1 MKRSTG
7 STGWDEYAAF
17 YDWENQ
23 RTVGRRDIG
32 FWRRFIATIDGRALE
47 LGTGTGR
54 VLLPLT
60 REWRGPSASAK
71 ATADHRSVSR
81 RWSGPAMSFGVDLSD
96 AMLSRARQRFRRAR
110 LPLRAA
116 RADIRAL
123 PYRSSSFAAVVAP
136 YGIIQ
141 SLTSDADLHA
151 ALGEAARVLKKG
163 GRLAVDLVPDLPAWS
178 EYSNRQSLKGRRRN
192 GAVISLV
199 ESVRQNRRRRLTI
212 FDQTFTER
220 RGRVSSVRR
229 FSLTFRT
236 LPVPEMAA
244 RIERAG
250 FRMEAAL
257 GDYDGRPWDL
267 RAEVWILIAR
277 KR

>member
-1 MKRSTG
+1 VKTSTG
-7 STGWDEYAAF
+7 SKGWDEYAAF

-23 RTVGRRDIG
+23 RTVGRRDIA
-32 FWRRFIATIDGRALE
+32 FWRRFASGADGRVLE

-54 VLLPLT
+54 VLVPLA
-60 REWRGPSASAK
+60 RDVAAS
-71 ATADHRSVSR
+71 RSRPR
-81 RWSGPAMSFGVDLSD
+81 RKPVFGIDLSD
-96 AMLSRARQRFRRAR
+96 AMLDRGRRRLKRAR
-110 LPLRAA
+110 LPIRIA
-116 RADIRAL
+116 RGDIRAL
-123 PYRSSSFAAVVAP
+123 PYRASSFGAVAAP
-136 YGIIQ
+136 YGILQ
-141 SLTSDADLHA
+141 SLTSDADLDA
-151 ALGEAARVLKKG
+151 ALAEAARVLRKG
-163 GRLAVDLVPDLPAWS
+163 GRLAIDLVPDLPAWS
-178 EYSNRQSLKGRRRN
+178 EYSRRPSLKGRRSN

-199 ESVRQNRRRRLTI
+199 ESVRQDRRRRLTI
-212 FDQTFTER
+212 FDQEFTER
-220 RGRVSSVRR
+220 RGRERVVRH

-267 RAEVWILIAR
+267 RADVWILIAR

>member
-7 STGWDEYAAF
+7 SGGWDEYAPF

-23 RTVGRRDIG
+23 RTVGRRDIA
-32 FWRRFIATIDGRALE
+32 FWRRFAAADDGRALE

-54 VLLPLT
+54 VLVPLM
-60 REWRGPSASAK
+60 RDAGAAPSRAA
-71 ATADHRSVSR
+71 VV
-81 RWSGPAMSFGVDLSD
+81 GVDLSD
-96 AMLSRARQRFRRAR
+96 AMLRRARTRARRAR
-110 LPLRAA
+110 LPLRFA
-116 RADIRAL
+116 RGDIRAL
-123 PYRSSSFAAVVAP
+123 PYRGSSFAAVMAP

-141 SLTSDADLHA
+141 SLTSDADLDA
-151 ALGEAARVLKKG
+151 ALAEAARVLKKG
-163 GRLAVDLVPDLPAWS
+163 GRLAVDLVPDLPAWA
-178 EYSNRQSLKGRRRN
+178 EYANRQSLKGRRTN
-192 GAVISLV
+192 GAMVTLV
-199 ESVRQNRRRRLTI
+199 ESVRQDRRQRLTI
-212 FDQTFTER
+212 FDQEFTER
-220 RGRVSSVRR
+220 RGRTRVVRR

-257 GDYDGRPWDL
+257 GDYDGRPWDM
-267 RAEVWILIAR
+267 RADVWILIAR

>member
-1 MKRSTG
+1 MKSSTG
-7 STGWDEYAAF
+7 SKGWDEYAAF

-23 RTVGRRDIG
+23 RTVGRRDIA
-32 FWRRFIATIDGRALE
+32 FWRTFAAGIPGRSLE

-54 VLLPLT
+54 VLVP
-60 REWRGPSASAK
+60 
-71 ATADHRSVSR
+71 
-81 RWSGPAMSFGVDLSD
+81 
-96 AMLSRARQRFRRAR
+96 LSRAGRKITRSPNPRSIYGIDLSAAMLDRARRRFRRAH
-110 LPLRAA
+110 LPLRFA
-116 RADIRAL
+116 RGDIRAL
-123 PYRSSSFAAVVAP
+123 PYRSSSFAAVMAP

-141 SLTSDADLHA
+141 SLTSDADLDA
-151 ALGEAARVLKKG
+151 CLADAARVLKKG
-163 GRLAVDLVPDLPAWS
+163 GRLAIDLVPDLPAWA
-178 EYSNRQSLKGRRRN
+178 EYSRHQSLKGRRRN

-199 ESVRQNRRRRLTI
+199 ESVRQDRRRRLTI
-212 FDQTFTER
+212 FDQEFTER
-220 RGRVSSVRR
+220 RGRAREVRR

-277 KR
+277 KRR

>member
-1 MKRSTG
+1 MKPSTG
-7 STGWDEYAAF
+7 SRGWDEYAAF

-23 RTVGRRDIG
+23 RTVGRRDIA
-32 FWRRFIATIDGRALE
+32 FWRRFAAGIGGRALE

-54 VLLPLT
+54 VLVPL
-60 REWRGPSASAK
+60 
-71 ATADHRSVSR
+71 SR
-81 RWSGPAMSFGVDLSD
+81 AARAGSPQPPAVFGVDLSA
-96 AMLSRARQRFRRAR
+96 AMLARARARFRRAK
-110 LPLRAA
+110 LPIRAA
-116 RADIRAL
+116 RGDIRAL
-123 PYRSSSFAAVVAP
+123 PYRASSFGAVIAP

-141 SLTSDADLHA
+141 SLTSDADLEA

-178 EYSNRQSLKGRRRN
+178 EYTNHQSLKGRRSN
-192 GAVISLV
+192 GAAVSLV
-199 ESVRQNRRRRLTI
+199 ESVRQDRRRRLTI
-212 FDQTFTER
+212 FDQEFTER
-220 RGRVSSVRR
+220 RGRERIVRR

-277 KR
+277 KT

>member
-1 MKRSTG
+1 VKTSTG
-7 STGWDEYAAF
+7 SKGWDEYAAF

-23 RTVGRRDIG
+23 RTVGRRDIA
-32 FWRRFIATIDGRALE
+32 FWRTFAAGVGGRALE

-54 VLLPLT
+54 VLVPLT
-60 REWRGPSASAK
+60 RTG
-71 ATADHRSVSR
+71 SR
-81 RWSGPAMSFGVDLSD
+81 VFGIDLSTP
-96 AMLSRARQRFRRAR
+96 MLERARARLKRAR
-110 LPLRAA
+110 LPLRFA
-116 RADIRAL
+116 RGDIRAL
-123 PYRSSSFAAVVAP
+123 PYRSSSFAAVMAP

-141 SLTSDADLHA
+141 SLTSDADLDA
-151 ALGEAARVLKKG
+151 ALAEAARVLKKG
-163 GRLAVDLVPDLPAWS
+163 GRLAIDLVPDLPAWS
-178 EYSNRQSLKGRRRN
+178 EYSRHQSLKGRRSN

-199 ESVRQNRRRRLTI
+199 ESVRQDRRRRLTI
-212 FDQTFTER
+212 FDQEFTER
-220 RGRVSSVRR
+220 RGRRKVVRN

-244 RIERAG
+244 RIEQAG

-257 GDYDGRPWDL
+257 GDYDGRPWDM

>member
-1 MKRSTG
+1 MKPSTG
-7 STGWDEYAAF
+7 SKGWDEYAAF

-23 RTVGRRDIG
+23 RTVGRRDIA
-32 FWRRFIATIDGRALE
+32 FWRQFAAGVDGRALE

-60 REWRGPSASAK
+60 RDVESTRRPRAR
-71 ATADHRSVSR
+71 TA
-81 RWSGPAMSFGVDLSD
+81 PAIVAGIDLSA
-96 AMLSRARQRFRRAR
+96 AMLARARGRFRRAG
-110 LPLRAA
+110 LPLRAP
-116 RADIRAL
+116 RGDIRAL
-123 PYRSSSFAAVVAP
+123 PYRSSSFAAVMAP

-141 SLTSDADLHA
+141 SLTSDADLDA
-151 ALGEAARVLKKG
+151 ALREAARVLKKG

-178 EYSNRQSLKGRRRN
+178 EYKNHQSLKGRRPN
-192 GAVISLV
+192 GAVVSLV
-199 ESVRQNRRRRLTI
+199 ESVRQDRRKRLTI
-212 FDQTFTER
+212 FDQEFTER
-220 RGRVSSVRR
+220 RGRTREVRR

-257 GDYDGRPWDL
+257 GDYDGRPWDM
-267 RAEVWILIAR
+267 RADVWILIAR
-277 KR
+277 KM

>member
-1 MKRSTG
+1 MKQSTG
-7 STGWDEYAAF
+7 SKGWDEYAAF

-23 RTVGRRDIG
+23 RTVGRRDIQ
-32 FWRRFIATIDGRALE
+32 FWRRFVAGINGRSLE

-60 REWRGPSASAK
+60 RDRHRH
-71 ATADHRSVSR
+71 ATA
-81 RWSGPAMSFGVDLSD
+81 GIDLSD
-96 AMLSRARQRFRRAR
+96 SMLTRARARFRRAR
-110 LPLRAA
+110 QPLRAA
-116 RADIRAL
+116 RGDIRAL
-123 PYRSSSFAAVVAP
+123 PYRSSAFGAVIAP

-141 SLTSDADLHA
+141 SLTSDADLEA
-151 ALGEAARVLKKG
+151 ALHEAARVLRKG
-163 GRLAVDLVPDLPAWS
+163 GRLAVDLVPDLPAWD
-178 EYSNRQSLKGRRRN
+178 EYANRPSLKGRRPN
-192 GAVISLV
+192 GAVVTLV
-199 ESVRQNRRRRLTI
+199 ESVRQDRRRRLTI

-220 RGRVSSVRR
+220 LGRSRRVQR

-267 RAEVWILIAR
+267 RADVWILIAR

>member
-1 MKRSTG
+1 MKTSTG
-7 STGWDEYAAF
+7 SKGWDEYAAF

-23 RTVGRRDIG
+23 RTVGRRDIA
-32 FWRRFIATIDGRALE
+32 FWRQFTAGVNGRALE

-54 VLLPLT
+54 VLVPLT
-60 REWRGPSASAK
+60 RDVEAS
-71 ATADHRSVSR
+71 RSRPR
-81 RWSGPAMSFGVDLSD
+81 REPVIGIDLSE
-96 AMLSRARQRFRRAR
+96 AMLERGRKRLRRAR
-110 LPLRAA
+110 LPVRAA
-116 RADIRAL
+116 RGDIRAL
-123 PYRSSSFAAVVAP
+123 PYRSSAFGAVIAP

-141 SLTSDADLHA
+141 SLTSDADLDA

-163 GRLAVDLVPDLPAWS
+163 GRLAVDLVPDLPAWG
-178 EYSNRQSLKGRRRN
+178 EYSRRQSLKGRRSN

-199 ESVRQNRRRRLTI
+199 ESVRQDRRRRLTI
-212 FDQTFTER
+212 FDQEFTER
-220 RGRVSSVRR
+220 RGRARVVRH

-244 RIERAG
+244 RIEKAG

-257 GDYDGRPWDL
+257 GDYDGRPWDM

-277 KR
+277 KS

>member
-7 STGWDEYAAF
+7 SKGWDEYAAF

-23 RTVGRRDIG
+23 RTVGRRDIQ
-32 FWRRFIATIDGRALE
+32 FWRRFVAGINGRSLE

-60 REWRGPSASAK
+60 RDRHRH
-71 ATADHRSVSR
+71 ATA
-81 RWSGPAMSFGVDLSD
+81 GVDLSGS
-96 AMLSRARQRFRRAR
+96 MLTRARARFRRAR
-110 LPLRAA
+110 QPLRAA
-116 RADIRAL
+116 RGDIRAL
-123 PYRSSSFAAVVAP
+123 PYRSSAFGAVIAP

-141 SLTSDADLHA
+141 SLTSDADLEA
-151 ALGEAARVLKKG
+151 ALHEAARVLRKG
-163 GRLAVDLVPDLPAWS
+163 GRLAVDLVPDLPAWD
-178 EYSNRQSLKGRRRN
+178 EYANRPSLTGRRPN
-192 GAVISLV
+192 GAVVTLV
-199 ESVRQNRRRRLTI
+199 ESVRQDRRRRLTI

-220 RGRVSSVRR
+220 LGRSRRVQR

-267 RAEVWILIAR
+267 RADVWILIAR

>member
-1 MKRSTG
+1 MKTSTG

-23 RTVGRRDIG
+23 RTVGRRDIA
-32 FWRRFIATIDGRALE
+32 FWRTFAAGVGGRSLE

-54 VLLPLT
+54 VLVPLT
-60 REWRGPSASAK
+60 RGNPNQQTSRSA
-71 ATADHRSVSR
+71 HQQI
-81 RWSGPAMSFGVDLSD
+81 FGIDLST
-96 AMLSRARQRFRRAR
+96 AMLDRARRRLRRAK
-110 LPLRAA
+110 LPIRFA
-116 RADIRAL
+116 RGDIRAL
-123 PYRSSSFAAVVAP
+123 PYRASSFGAVMAP

-141 SLTSDADLHA
+141 SLTSDADLDA
-151 ALGEAARVLKKG
+151 ALAEAARVLKKG
-163 GRLAVDLVPDLPAWS
+163 GRLAIDLVPDLPAWS
-178 EYSNRQSLKGRRRN
+178 EYSRHQSLKGRRSN

-199 ESVRQNRRRRLTI
+199 ESVRQDRRRRLTI
-212 FDQTFTER
+212 FDQEFTER
-220 RGRVSSVRR
+220 RGRTRQVRR

-244 RIERAG
+244 RIEQAG

-257 GDYDGRPWDL
+257 GDYDGRPWDM

>member
-1 MKRSTG
+1 VKTSTG
-7 STGWDEYAAF
+7 SKGWDEYAAF

-23 RTVGRRDIG
+23 RTVGRRDIA
-32 FWRRFIATIDGRALE
+32 FWRRFTSGVGGRALE

-54 VLLPLT
+54 VLVPLA
-60 REWRGPSASAK
+60 RDAAASRARPPRK
-71 ATADHRSVSR
+71 PV
-81 RWSGPAMSFGVDLSD
+81 FGIDLSD
-96 AMLSRARQRFRRAR
+96 AMLARGRRRLRRAR
-110 LPLRAA
+110 LPVRIA
-116 RADIRAL
+116 RGDIRAL
-123 PYRSSSFAAVVAP
+123 PYRSSSFGAVVAP

-141 SLTSDADLHA
+141 SLTSDADLDA
-151 ALGEAARVLKKG
+151 ALREAARVLRKG

-178 EYSNRQSLKGRRRN
+178 EYSRRQSLKGRRSN

-199 ESVRQNRRRRLTI
+199 ESVRQDRRRRLTI
-212 FDQTFTER
+212 FDQEFTER
-220 RGRVSSVRR
+220 RGRTREVRR

-250 FRMEAAL
+250 FTMEAAL

>member
-1 MKRSTG
+1 MKRSIG
-7 STGWDEYAAF
+7 SKGWDEYAAF

-23 RTVGRRDIG
+23 RTVGRRDIA
-32 FWRRFIATIDGRALE
+32 FWRRFAAGVDGRSLE

-60 REWRGPSASAK
+60 RQSKTGI
-71 ATADHRSVSR
+71 
-81 RWSGPAMSFGVDLSD
+81 FGVDLSA
-96 AMLSRARQRFRRAR
+96 AMLDRAARRLRRAR
-110 LPLRAA
+110 LPLRFA
-116 RADIRAL
+116 RGDIRAL
-123 PYRSSSFAAVVAP
+123 PYRSSSFAAVMAP

-151 ALGEAARVLKKG
+151 ALTDVRRVLKKG
-163 GRLAVDLVPDLPAWS
+163 GRLAIDLVPDLPAWA
-178 EYSNRQSLKGRRRN
+178 EYSRHQSLKGRRRN

-212 FDQTFTER
+212 FDQEFTER
-220 RGRVSSVRR
+220 RGRVRVVRR

-244 RIERAG
+244 RLEQAG
-250 FRMEAAL
+250 FRLEAAL
-257 GDYDGRPWDL
+257 GDYDGRPWDM

-277 KR
+277 KT

>member
-1 MKRSTG
+1 MKTSTG
-7 STGWDEYAAF
+7 SKGWDEYAAF

-23 RTVGRRDIG
+23 RTVGRRDIA
-32 FWRRFIATIDGRALE
+32 FWRTFADGVGGRSLE

-54 VLLPLT
+54 VLVP
-60 REWRGPSASAK
+60 
-71 ATADHRSVSR
+71 
-81 RWSGPAMSFGVDLSD
+81 
-96 AMLSRARQRFRRAR
+96 LSRARNAKSPNRQRVFGIDLSEAMLDRARRRLTRAR
-110 LPLRAA
+110 LPA
-116 RADIRAL
+116 RFARGDIRAL
-123 PYRSSSFAAVVAP
+123 PYRSSSFSAVMAP

-141 SLTSDADLHA
+141 SLTSDADLDA
-151 ALGEAARVLKKG
+151 ALAEAARVLKKG
-163 GRLAVDLVPDLPAWS
+163 GRLAIDLVPDLPAWS
-178 EYSNRQSLKGRRRN
+178 EYSRHQSLKGRRSN

-199 ESVRQNRRRRLTI
+199 ESVRQDRRRRLTI
-212 FDQTFTER
+212 FDQEFTER
-220 RGRVSSVRR
+220 RGRTKVVRR

-267 RAEVWILIAR
+267 RAEVWILVAR

>member
-1 MKRSTG
+1 VKRSTG
-7 STGWDEYAAF
+7 SKGWDEYAAF

-23 RTVGRRDIG
+23 RTVGRRDIA
-32 FWRRFIATIDGRALE
+32 FWQRFAANQKGRSLE

-60 REWRGPSASAK
+60 RDRNRYI
-71 ATADHRSVSR
+71 TA
-81 RWSGPAMSFGVDLSD
+81 GVDISE
-96 AMLSRARQRFRRAR
+96 AMLGRARTRFRRAR
-110 LPLRAA
+110 QPMRAA
-116 RADIRAL
+116 RGDIRAL
-123 PYRSSSFAAVVAP
+123 PYRSSSFAAVIAP

-141 SLTSDADLHA
+141 SLTSDADLAA
-151 ALGEAARVLKKG
+151 ALTEAARVLRKG

-178 EYSNRQSLKGRRRN
+178 EYSNRTSLKGKRRN

-199 ESVRQNRRRRLTI
+199 ESVRQDRRRRLTI
-212 FDQTFTER
+212 FDQEFTER
-220 RGRVSSVRR
+220 RGRAREVRR

-244 RIERAG
+244 RIEQAG

-257 GDYDGRPWDL
+257 GDYDGRPWDM
-267 RAEVWILIAR
+267 RADVWILIAR

>member
-1 MKRSTG
+1 MKRPAG
-7 STGWDEYAAF
+7 SKGWDEYAAF

-23 RTVGRRDIG
+23 RTVGRRDID
-32 FWRRFIATIDGRALE
+32 FWRRLVATVDGRALE

-60 REWRGPSASAK
+60 RDDASVA
-71 ATADHRSVSR
+71 
-81 RWSGPAMSFGVDLSD
+81 GVDLSD
-96 AMLSRARQRFRRAR
+96 AMLARARSRFRRAR

-116 RADIRAL
+116 RGDIRAL
-123 PYRSSSFAAVVAP
+123 PYRSSSFSAVIAP

-141 SLTSDADLHA
+141 SLTTDTDLDATLR
-151 ALGEAARVLKKG
+151 EAARVLRKG
-163 GRLAVDLVPDLPAWS
+163 GLFAVDLVPDLPAWA
-178 EYSNRQSLKGRRRN
+178 EYSNRSSLKGRRRN
-192 GAVISLV
+192 GAIVALV
-199 ESVRQNRRRRLTI
+199 ESVRQDRRRRLTI
-212 FDQTFTER
+212 FDQEFTER
-220 RGRVSSVRR
+220 RGRSRVVRR

-267 RAEVWILIAR
+267 RADVWILIAR

>member
-7 STGWDEYAAF
+7 SGGWDEYAPF

-23 RTVGRRDIG
+23 RTVGRRDIA
-32 FWRRFIATIDGRALE
+32 FWRRFAAGAGGRALE

-54 VLLPLT
+54 VLVPLM
-60 REWRGPSASAK
+60 RDAEAA
-71 ATADHRSVSR
+71 RSRAAVV
-81 RWSGPAMSFGVDLSD
+81 GVDLSD
-96 AMLSRARQRFRRAR
+96 AMLRRARARTRRAR
-110 LPLRAA
+110 LPLRFA

-123 PYRSSSFAAVVAP
+123 PYRGSSFAAVMAP

-141 SLTSDADLHA
+141 SLTSDADLDA
-151 ALGEAARVLKKG
+151 ALAEAARVLKKG
-163 GRLAVDLVPDLPAWS
+163 GRLAIDLVPDLPAWS
-178 EYSNRQSLKGRRRN
+178 EYANRQSLKGRRTN
-192 GAVISLV
+192 GALVTLV
-199 ESVRQNRRRRLTI
+199 ESVRQDRRRRLTI
-212 FDQTFTER
+212 FDQEFTER
-220 RGRVSSVRR
+220 RGRARVVRR

-267 RAEVWILIAR
+267 RADVWILIAR

>member
-7 STGWDEYAAF
+7 SQGWDDYARF

-23 RTVGRRDIG
+23 RTVGRRDVD
-32 FWRRFIATIDGRALE
+32 FWRRFVETIDGRSLE

-60 REWRGPSASAK
+60 RDRRAPRDRRGPAI
-71 ATADHRSVSR
+71 TV
-81 RWSGPAMSFGVDLSD
+81 GIDLSEQ
-96 AMLSRARQRFRRAR
+96 MLERARARFRRAR

-116 RADIRAL
+116 RGDIRAL
-123 PYRSSSFAAVVAP
+123 PYRASAFGAVVAP

-141 SLTSDADLHA
+141 SLTSDADLDA
-151 ALGEAARVLKKG
+151 ALAEAARVLKKG

-178 EYSNRQSLKGRRRN
+178 EYANRRSLHGRRSN
-192 GAVISLV
+192 GATVSLV
-199 ESVRQNRRRRLTI
+199 ESVRQDRRRRLTI
-212 FDQTFTER
+212 FDQEFTER
-220 RGRVSSVRR
+220 RGRERIVRR

-267 RAEVWILIAR
+267 RADVWILIAR
-277 KR
+277 KC

>member
-1 MKRSTG
+1 VKTSTG
-7 STGWDEYAAF
+7 SKGWDEYAAF

-23 RTVGRRDIG
+23 RTVGRRDIA
-32 FWRRFIATIDGRALE
+32 FWRTFAAGVDGRSLE

-54 VLLPLT
+54 VLVPLT
-60 REWRGPSASAK
+60 RSG
-71 ATADHRSVSR
+71 SR
-81 RWSGPAMSFGVDLSD
+81 VFGIDLSTP
-96 AMLSRARQRFRRAR
+96 MLERARARLKRAR
-110 LPLRAA
+110 LPLRFG
-116 RADIRAL
+116 RGDIRAL
-123 PYRSSSFAAVVAP
+123 PYRSSSFAAVMAP

-141 SLTSDADLHA
+141 SLTSDADLDA
-151 ALGEAARVLKKG
+151 ALAEAARVLKKG
-163 GRLAVDLVPDLPAWS
+163 GRLAIDLVPDLPAWS
-178 EYSNRQSLKGRRRN
+178 EYSRHQSLKGRRSN

-199 ESVRQNRRRRLTI
+199 ESVRQDRRKRLTI
-212 FDQTFTER
+212 FDQEFTER
-220 RGRVSSVRR
+220 RGRARQVRR

-244 RIERAG
+244 RIEQAG

-257 GDYDGRPWDL
+257 GDYDGRPWDM

>member
-7 STGWDEYAAF
+7 SKGWDEYAAF

-23 RTVGRRDIG
+23 RTVGRRDIA
-32 FWRRFIATIDGRALE
+32 FWRRFAAGIEGRSLE

-54 VLLPLT
+54 VLVPLT
-60 REWRGPSASAK
+60 RERAGI
-71 ATADHRSVSR
+71 TRSRNRDASR
-81 RWSGPAMSFGVDLSD
+81 RGVFGIDLSA
-96 AMLSRARQRFRRAR
+96 AMLDRARRRFRRLHLPVRFAR
-110 LPLRAA
+110 G
-116 RADIRAL
+116 DIRAL
-123 PYRSSSFAAVVAP
+123 PYRSSSFAAVIAP
-136 YGIIQ
+136 YGIVQ
-141 SLTSDADLHA
+141 SLTSDADLDA
-151 ALGEAARVLKKG
+151 ALAEAARVLKKG
-163 GRLAVDLVPDLPAWS
+163 GRLAIDLVPDLPAWS
-178 EYSNRQSLKGRRRN
+178 EYSRHQSLKGRRSN

-199 ESVRQNRRRRLTI
+199 ESVRQDRRRRLTI
-212 FDQTFTER
+212 FDQEFTER
-220 RGRVSSVRR
+220 RGRAREVRR

-244 RIERAG
+244 RLERAG

-257 GDYDGRPWDL
+257 GDYDGRPWDM

>member
-7 STGWDEYAAF
+7 SKGWDEYAAF

-23 RTVGRRDIG
+23 RTVGRRDID
-32 FWRRFIATIDGRALE
+32 FWRRFVATIDGRALE

-60 REWRGPSASAK
+60 RSPGRGRSASA
-71 ATADHRSVSR
+71 RI
-81 RWSGPAMSFGVDLSD
+81 FGVDLSE
-96 AMLSRARQRFRRAR
+96 AMLARARTRFRRAG

-116 RADIRAL
+116 RGDIRAL
-123 PYRSSSFAAVVAP
+123 PYRSSSFSAVMAP
-136 YGIIQ
+136 YGIVQ
-141 SLTSDADLHA
+141 SLTSDADLEA
-151 ALGEAARVLKKG
+151 ALREAARVLRKG
-163 GRLAVDLVPDLPAWS
+163 GLFAIDLVPDLPAWS
-178 EYSNRQSLKGRRRN
+178 EYANRQSLTGRRRN
-192 GAVISLV
+192 GAVVSLV
-199 ESVRQNRRRRLTI
+199 ESVRQDRRRRLTI
-212 FDQTFTER
+212 FDQVFTER
-220 RGRVSSVRR
+220 RGRSRVVRR

-267 RAEVWILIAR
+267 RADVWILIAR

>member
-1 MKRSTG
+1 MSAMRRRSTG
-7 STGWDEYAAF
+7 SKGWDEYAAF

-23 RTVGRRDIG
+23 RTVGRRDID
-32 FWRRFIATIDGRALE
+32 FWRRFVAGVDGRALE

-60 REWRGPSASAK
+60 RDDALVAGI
-71 ATADHRSVSR
+71 
-81 RWSGPAMSFGVDLSD
+81 DLST
-96 AMLSRARQRFRRAR
+96 AMLERARARFRRAR

-116 RADIRAL
+116 RGDIRAL
-123 PYRSSSFAAVVAP
+123 PYRSSSFAAVMAP
-136 YGIIQ
+136 YGIVQ
-141 SLTSDADLHA
+141 SLTSDTDLEA
-151 ALGEAARVLKKG
+151 ALAEAARVLRKG
-163 GRLAVDLVPDLPAWS
+163 GRIALDLVPDLPAWS
-178 EYSNRQSLKGRRRN
+178 EYSNRQSLKGRRPN
-192 GAVISLV
+192 GATVSLV
-199 ESVRQNRRRRLTI
+199 ESVRQDLRRRLTI
-212 FDQTFTER
+212 FDQEFTER
-220 RGRVSSVRR
+220 RGRSKVVRR

-267 RAEVWILIAR
+267 RADVWILIAR

>member
-7 STGWDEYAAF
+7 SKGWDEYAAF

-23 RTVGRRDIG
+23 RTVGRRDID
-32 FWRRFIATIDGRALE
+32 FWRRVVAAVDGRALE

-54 VLLPLT
+54 VLLPLA
-60 REWRGPSASAK
+60 RKSRGPA
-71 ATADHRSVSR
+71 RVY
-81 RWSGPAMSFGVDLSD
+81 GVDVSD
-96 AMLSRARQRFRRAR
+96 AMLARARSRFRRAR

-116 RADIRAL
+116 RGDIRAL
-123 PYRSSSFAAVVAP
+123 PYRSSSFSAVMAP

-141 SLTSDADLHA
+141 SLTTDADLDA
-151 ALGEAARVLKKG
+151 ALREAARVLRKG
-163 GRLAVDLVPDLPAWS
+163 GLFAVDLVPDLPAWS

-192 GAVISLV
+192 GAIVSLV
-199 ESVRQNRRRRLTI
+199 ESVRQDRRRRLTI
-212 FDQTFTER
+212 FDQEFTER
-220 RGRVSSVRR
+220 RGRSRVVRR

-236 LPVPEMAA
+236 LPVPEIAA

-250 FRMEAAL
+250 FRMDAAL

-267 RAEVWILIAR
+267 RADVWILIAR